1 MITKALSILKK
12 ITSFIPVVVSDRIT
26 PLYILQSLEPNL
38 FFSFN
43 LPLIKNAVHCKTQ
56 TSLCSTHTPIFISV
70 SPTHDFGRKRDLNHS
85 DLVLKQRLIL
95 LCVDRFFRR
104 CRPLR
109 DKPFRHQ
116 KTGSDT
122 KFVFFQI
129 SIRRNPCTRSKTV
142 CSDYP
147 TSPSDPKLVPVQF
160 RDSLKPPEQ

>member
-1 MITKALSILKK
+1 MAEDSPKAHSNSQPRVIRQRQ
-12 ITSFIPVVVSDRIT
+12 I
-26 PLYILQSLEPNL
+26 
-38 FFSFN
+38 
-43 LPLIKNAVHCKTQ
+43 IKTNGSWPREQMRMLWSARGHCKTQ

-129 SIRRNPCTRSKTV
+129 SIMRNPCTRSKTV

>member
-1 MITKALSILKK
+1 MARGLILRELK
-12 ITSFIPVVVSDRIT
+12 S
-26 PLYILQSLEPNL
+26 Q
-38 FFSFN
+38 
-43 LPLIKNAVHCKTQ
+43 HCKTQ

-142 CSDYP
+142 CSDCP